1 VKGYRMRLR
10 TADVSARAI
19 DGETII
25 LDLRSSRYLSATGV
39 GSRIVALLA
48 EDTTLDDLVATIAA
62 EYDADPHVIRVDAQR
77 FVDKLSTA
85 GLLES

>member
-1 VKGYRMRLR
+1 MRLR

-48 EDTTLDDLVATIAA
+48 EDTTLDDLVGTIAA
-62 EYDADPHVIRVDAQR
+62 EYDADPDVVRADAQR
-77 FVDKLSTA
+77 FVDKLSAA
-85 GLLES
+85 GLLEH